1 MLSGNSYTFVHIEK
15 HNATRLKSKSTST
28 SKPGTYTKSTL
39 KRSNSRSRN
48 LNLYQENK
56 ENQENKE
63 EVILDDKFK
72 NYFSLEMWDAEW

>member
-15 HNATRLKSKSTST
+15 HNAAHLKSKSK
-28 SKPGTYTKSTL
+28 SKPETCTKSTL

-48 LNLYQENK
+48 LNLYQETK
-56 ENQENKE
+56 ENRENKE